1 MLLLLLLLQLL
12 LLVVLLLHSRNN
24 QLRVRHDLG
33 KRARD
38 PRMPGRSIIITII
51 ISITRL
57 MMIAELWAI
66 SSQLGLFSL
75 LFGSQL
81 SCANNKLQNK
91 TLRTGSITFNK
102 SDGETADLWL
112 DCMGAQWQIK

>member
-57 MMIAELWAI
+57 MMIAGAM
-66 SSQLGLFSL
+66 G
-75 LFGSQL
+75 
-81 SCANNKLQNK
+81 NKLPTGAIFSAFRLA
-91 TLRTGSITFNK
+91 TLMR
-102 SDGETADLWL
+102 
-112 DCMGAQWQIK
+112 Q